1 MTLALNGPYGL
12 VLRGSDTSAS
22 SISAQFEISATMP
35 AAVIPSGFDTVDS
48 GTLAAGASTS
58 LTFNASAGLT
68 IEFDSLLSSTSPINA
83 TLTGP
88 SNSTIFSTN
97 VASDAG
103 PYVLTTPGTYTLRLT
118 NGGGAGRSLDF
129 ELHSLAEAASPL
141 TLGTAVSGDLNP
153 GPATA
158 VYSFNGFAGQRL
170 FLDDQTTPGTSV
182 SLLLTD
188 PYNNQVLN
196 LNSAQDGGPLTLTA
210 GGTYNLLVVGAS
222 SSPVNYQFRL
232 TDTSTVPLAFGT
244 TVNGTLS
251 PASAAAVYT
260 FVGMSGERVDF
271 HGLSES
277 NGYSGASWR
286 LIGPNNQLITTSPFG
301 ADLTATLPIVGT
313 YTLVLSNANSSPPT
327 YSFEA
332 FQSVNPSTSLTLGQ
346 EVTGNLTNPGDE
358 ATYTFTG
365 APGQRVGFNRIG
377 SNSKLSLQLTD
388 PFGGLVFSQGT
399 NLGIA
404 GPYTLAWAGTYT
416 LTLAGSGPYDFV
428 LDDAAMATPIALGTG
443 TGTTTSGTLATGL
456 STRLYQFSG
465 LAGEVVYFQGQ
476 QDSSSLASVAEL
488 YGPTGGFLT
497 DFYLE
502 RSAR

>member
-1 MTLALNGPYGL
+1 M
-12 VLRGSDTSAS
+12 
-22 SISAQFEISATMP
+22 
-35 AAVIPSGFDTVDS
+35 
-48 GTLAAGASTS
+48 
-58 LTFNASAGLT
+58 
-68 IEFDSLLSSTSPINA
+68 
-83 TLTGP
+83 
-88 SNSTIFSTN
+88 
-97 VASDAG
+97 
-103 PYVLTTPGTYTLRLT
+103 
-118 NGGGAGRSLDF
+118 
-129 ELHSLAEAASPL
+129 
-141 TLGTAVSGDLNP
+141 
-153 GPATA
+153 
-158 VYSFNGFAGQRL
+158 
-170 FLDDQTTPGTSV
+170 

-232 TDTSTVPLAFGT
+232 TDTLTVPLAFGT

-404 GPYTLAWAGTYT
+404 GPYTLAWAGPTPSPSPGPDRTTSSWTTPRWRHHRAGHRHGHDHVRHAGHRPLDPALSVQRLGRRGRLLPGAAGLLLARLSRRTLRPDRRLPHGLLPRAARAQVTLPSTGTYLLAVAGQGTVAGAVTYRFEAFENVDPSATLRLGQEVTGSITNPGDEATYT
-416 LTLAGSGPYDFV
+416 FQEPPASV
-428 LDDAAMATPIALGTG
+428 S
-443 TGTTTSGTLATGL
+443 TSTD
-456 STRLYQFSG
+456 STRPASPFSSPTPS
-465 LAGEVVYFQGQ
+465 AVP
-476 QDSSSLASVAEL
+476 SSRSLCPSAMRDPRP
-488 YGPTGGFLT
+488 YTRRGPTP
-497 DFYLE
+497 
-502 RSAR
+502 

>member
-1 MTLALNGPYGL
+1 M
-12 VLRGSDTSAS
+12 
-22 SISAQFEISATMP
+22 
-35 AAVIPSGFDTVDS
+35 
-48 GTLAAGASTS
+48 
-58 LTFNASAGLT
+58 
-68 IEFDSLLSSTSPINA
+68 
-83 TLTGP
+83 
-88 SNSTIFSTN
+88 
-97 VASDAG
+97 
-103 PYVLTTPGTYTLRLT
+103 
-118 NGGGAGRSLDF
+118 
-129 ELHSLAEAASPL
+129 
-141 TLGTAVSGDLNP
+141 
-153 GPATA
+153 
-158 VYSFNGFAGQRL
+158 
-170 FLDDQTTPGTSV
+170 
-182 SLLLTD
+182 
-188 PYNNQVLN
+188 
-196 LNSAQDGGPLTLTA
+196 
-210 GGTYNLLVVGAS
+210 
-222 SSPVNYQFRL
+222 
-232 TDTSTVPLAFGT
+232 
-244 TVNGTLS
+244 
-251 PASAAAVYT
+251 
-260 FVGMSGERVDF
+260 
-271 HGLSES
+271 
-277 NGYSGASWR
+277 
-286 LIGPNNQLITTSPFG
+286 
-301 ADLTATLPIVGT
+301 
-313 YTLVLSNANSSPPT
+313 
-327 YSFEA
+327 
-332 FQSVNPSTSLTLGQ
+332 TLGQ

-502 RSAR
+502 RQRQVTLPSTGTYLLAVAGQGTVAGAVTYRFEAFENVEPVRDLATGPGGNRLNHQSRRRGDLHVHRNPRPACLPQPTRHERPHRSAHRPLRRFRLLAVSVRRQCRTRDPILAGDLHPDRCRLLRFQRLV